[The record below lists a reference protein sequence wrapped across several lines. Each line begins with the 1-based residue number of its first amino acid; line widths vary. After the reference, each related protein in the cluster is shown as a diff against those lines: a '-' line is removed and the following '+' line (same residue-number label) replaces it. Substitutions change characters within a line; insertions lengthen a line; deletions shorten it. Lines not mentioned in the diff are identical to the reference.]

1 MSNCPPLKERILSS
15 AAELFYHQG
24 IRAVGVEEVAK
35 HAATTKA
42 GIYRNF
48 ESKDHLIAEW
58 LQQQN
63 DQHRDWWLSIYVKYP
78 NDPLKQLKEIIH
90 GVGEALL
97 HSTRGCPLTNSSVE
111 LTDDDHI
118 ARSVVLEHKAW
129 LRNELKSLCKQAK
142 LPSHSALAEM
152 LFLLMEGAKIS
163 TNSFESK
170 SPAKNLASSAN
181 SLILAYQTSIK

>member
-1 MSNCPPLKERILSS
+1 MTTCLPLKERVLSS
-15 AAELFYHQG
+15 ASELFYNHG
-24 IRAVGVEEVAK
+24 IRAVGVDEVAK
-35 HAATTKA
+35 HASTTKA

-48 ESKDHLIAEW
+48 ESKDHLVAEW

-63 DQHRDWWLSIYVKYP
+63 DQHRDWWLSIYIKYP
-78 NDPLKQLKEIIH
+78 NDPLTQLKEIIR
-90 GVGEALL
+90 GVGQALL

-129 LRNELKSLCKQAK
+129 IRNELKSLCKQAK
-142 LPSHSALAEM
+142 LPSPAALSEM

-170 SPAKNLASSAN
+170 CPAKNLASSAN
-181 SLILAYQTSIK
+181 ALIEAYQQSQK